1 MLTRADFCVYSES
14 GYKGYMK
21 CPKNCIHQG
30 WGCCEEAIEKFR
42 KAISRA
48 RNNNRN
54 NNNKNTRPNKN
65 NDYGTKN
72 PEAGVKAPEVC
83 AGTVEYKMSKTMADE
98 IIKASKSKRRPQEI
112 LCDYVNT
119 QCGLQ
124 GYCVKVLVDLQ

>member
-1 MLTRADFCVYSES
+1 MADIV
-14 GYKGYMK
+14 K
-21 CPKNCIHQG
+21 KNN
-30 WGCCEEAIEKFR
+30 K
-42 KAISRA
+42 
-48 RNNNRN
+48 NRN
-54 NNNKNTRPNKN
+54 NINFNKN

-98 IIKASKSKRRPQEI
+98 IIKASKNKQRRPQEI
-112 LCDYVNT
+112 LCEYVNT